1 MEVDD
6 ALDSCVAVVIP
17 DDCPKAGYSGWG
29 EEAVPALFKP
39 LQSLPWIDIQ
49 IENNDLELDD
59 LDLDPTQ

>member
-1 MEVDD
+1 M
-6 ALDSCVAVVIP
+6 AVVIP